1 MINPLKPNY
10 DQLHEMYVSK
20 RMSTIMI
27 GFKKPYSASAIKWG
41 TAVKLSAEG
50 ARI

>member
-20 RMSTIMI
+20 VQ
-27 GFKKPYSASAIKWG
+27 KELEY
-41 TAVKLSAEG
+41 E
-50 ARI
+50 RISNNF

>member
-20 RMSTIMI
+20 CHYEVT
-27 GFKKPYSASAIKWG
+27 FKKPYSASAIKWG